1 MARKAGVSRR
11 DFLKGAAAAVAAPY
25 VLTSTALGA
34 ADRPAAS
41 GRIVMGAIGL
51 GGQGQGDMG
60 GLMGSR
66 EVQMVAVCDVDRD
79 HREKARAAVNKHN
92 GNNDCAG
99 YNDFRE
105 LLARDDIDAVLIAT
119 PDHWHAIVVIEAARA
134 GKDMYCEKP
143 LSLTIREGRAMS
155 DAVRRYGR
163 VFQTGSQQRSD
174 DKFRF
179 ACELVR
185 NGRIGKLVTM
195 KVGLPGGDASGP
207 KPPVPVP
214 DGFDYDFWLGPAPW
228 APYFAEKCHWN
239 FRWQFDY
246 SGGQVTDWGAH
257 HCDIGQWGN
266 GTEYTGPTEMWGS
279 GKFPDNGPWNTAV
292 EYQFFAKYP
301 NGVVMDVSSRHPNGV
316 RFEGTEGWVFVT
328 RGKIDA
334 EPKPLLRST
343 IGPSEIHLYENR
355 NHTRNFVECVLT
367 RRPTI
372 APIEVAHRSI
382 TIAHLGNIAMLTGR
396 KIKWDPDKEQIVGD
410 AEANRWLDRPKREPW
425 RI

>member
-1 MARKAGVSRR
+1 MARKTGVSRR

-34 ADRPAAS
+34 GGRPAAS

-79 HREKARAAVNKHN
+79 HREKARAGVNKHN

-119 PDHWHAIVVIEAARA
+119 PDHWHAILVIEAARA

-143 LSLTIREGRAMS
+143 LSLTIRQGRAMS

-174 DKFRF
+174 DRFRF

-195 KVGLPGGDASGP
+195 KVGLPGGSGSGP

-266 GTEYTGPTEMWGS
+266 GTEYTGPTEVWGS
-279 GKFPDNGPWNTAV
+279 GKFPDNGPWNTAT

-301 NGVVMDVSSRHPNGV
+301 NGAVMDVSSRYPNGV
-316 RFEGTEGWVFVT
+316 RFEGTEGWVFVS
-328 RGKIDA
+328 REKIEA
-334 EPKPLLRST
+334 EPQSLLRST
-343 IGPSEIHLYENR
+343 IGPNEIHLYESR

-410 AEANRWLDRPKREPW
+410 AEANRMLGRAMQAPW